1 MLIHKLS
8 TKGII
13 LSVDSNFAEIY
24 KSNSKLINNEI
35 LQLLISVDPEEVR
48 VLIDEII
55 KADKVFFI
63 GVGRVFL
70 SLQCFCKRL
79 THLGIE
85 ANIVGSVNEKAIST
99 KDLLI
104 VASGSGESVCPAV
117 IAKKASALDGRIGLI
132 TSARDSTIKTISNF
146 AVHLPSPTKNDPN
159 LGVKSKQPMSTL
171 FDQALHIFGDVV
183 SMIIQ
188 SENDL
193 TEEELWNYHANLE

>member
-1 MLIHKLS
+1 MRA
-8 TKGII
+8 
-13 LSVDSNFAEIY
+13 DSNFVEMY
-24 KSNSKLINNEI
+24 KSNSKLIINEI
-35 LQLLISVDPEEVR
+35 SHLLISVDPEEVYIL
-48 VLIDEII
+48 VDEII

-79 THLGIE
+79 AHFGIE
-85 ANIVGSVNEKAIST
+85 ANIVGAINEKAMT
-99 KDLLI
+99 PRDLLI
-104 VASGSGESVCPAV
+104 VASGSGESIFPAV
-117 IAKKASALDGRIGLI
+117 IAKQAVALDGRIGLI
-132 TSARDSTIKTISNF
+132 TSASDSTIKTISNF

-188 SENDL
+188 SEKGL
-193 TEEELWNYHANLE
+193 TKEELWNYHANLE

>member
-1 MLIHKLS
+1 MSL
-8 TKGII
+8 
-13 LSVDSNFAEIY
+13 DSNFSEIY

-85 ANIVGSVNEKAIST
+85 ANIVGSVNEKAMST

-104 VASGSGESVCPAV
+104 VASGSGESVFPAV
-117 IAKKASALDGRIGLI
+117 IAKKALALDGRIGLI
-132 TSARDSTIKTISNF
+132 TSARNSTIKSISNF
-146 AVHLPSPTKNDPN
+146 AVHLSSPTKNDPK

-188 SENDL
+188 SEKDI